1 MFSTK
6 PVSPKKFSP
15 DVRFIDMQGA
25 NIAPGFIDTHIHGI
39 GGCGTDD
46 LSSDSILKMSEILP
60 QYGVT
65 SFIPTLYSAP
75 KEQMLKAIRAVV
87 DAIDREKGAKIL
99 GIHLEGPFISPSR
112 LGVQSAES
120 LSPVDISLMDEF
132 LAAAEGHIINMT
144 VAPELKICANWP
156 SIAFPRASSSRPDTP
171 TPLTNK
177 WLKACRCVFCTRP
190 TCSMP

>member
-1 MFSTK
+1 
-6 PVSPKKFSP
+6 
-15 DVRFIDMQGA
+15 MQGA

-87 DAIDREKGAKIL
+87 DAIGREKAPKFSA
-99 GIHLEGPFISPSR
+99 FI
-112 LGVQSAES
+112 
-120 LSPVDISLMDEF
+120 
-132 LAAAEGHIINMT
+132 
-144 VAPELKICANWP
+144 
-156 SIAFPRASSSRPDTP
+156 
-171 TPLTNK
+171 
-177 WLKACRCVFCTRP
+177 LKALSFLPVVSVSKAQNRSARLT
-190 TCSMP
+190 SL

>member
-1 MFSTK
+1 MDSEICLHNANLLTGYSVMNNCAVLLKSYKIIDVFNETRFA
-6 PVSPKKFSP
+6 KKNFSP

-87 DAIDREKGAKIL
+87 DAIGREKGAKIL

-120 LSPVDISLMDEF
+120 LSPVDISY
-132 LAAAEGHIINMT
+132 G
-144 VAPELKICANWP
+144 
-156 SIAFPRASSSRPDTP
+156 
-171 TPLTNK
+171 
-177 WLKACRCVFCTRP
+177 
-190 TCSMP
+190 

>member
-1 MFSTK
+1 MDSEICLHNANLLTGYSVMNNCAVLLKSYKIIDVFNETRFA
-6 PVSPKKFSP
+6 KKNFSP

-87 DAIDREKGAKIL
+87 DA
-99 GIHLEGPFISPSR
+99 
-112 LGVQSAES
+112 
-120 LSPVDISLMDEF
+120 
-132 LAAAEGHIINMT
+132 
-144 VAPELKICANWP
+144 
-156 SIAFPRASSSRPDTP
+156 
-171 TPLTNK
+171 
-177 WLKACRCVFCTRP
+177 
-190 TCSMP
+190 